1 MAIARSVKTRRNE
14 ALVENLE
21 EKADLMVRTSEK
33 VEKILQKIDMPT
45 ATAVINFV
53 FLKMVLGQDQGPMMA
68 KAMAAT
74 FLNNVVN
81 SIDAYYYGK
90 NDDESVH

>member
-1 MAIARSVKTRRNE
+1 M
-14 ALVENLE
+14 ENLQDAAE
-21 EKADLMVRTSEK
+21 LMVKTSEK
-33 VEKILQKIDMPT
+33 VEKILQKVEMST

-53 FLKMVLGQDQGPMMA
+53 FLKMVLSQDKGPMIA

-81 SIDAYYYGK
+81 SIDSYYYGK
-90 NDDESVH
+90 DDDESIH

>member
-1 MAIARSVKTRRNE
+1 M
-14 ALVENLE
+14 ENLQDAAE
-21 EKADLMVRTSEK
+21 LMVKTSEK
-33 VEKILQKIDMPT
+33 VEKILQKVEMST

-53 FLKMVLGQDQGPMMA
+53 FLKMVLSQDQGPMMA

-81 SIDAYYYGK
+81 SIDSYYYGK
-90 NDDESVH
+90 DDNEPVH

>member
-1 MAIARSVKTRRNE
+1 M
-14 ALVENLE
+14 ENLE
-21 EKADLMVRTSEK
+21 EQADLMVKTSEK

-53 FLKMVLGQDQGPMMA
+53 FLKMVLSQDQGPMMA

-81 SIDAYYYGK
+81 SIDSYYYGK
-90 NDDESVH
+90 DDNEPVH

>member
-1 MAIARSVKTRRNE
+1 MAISRGVKTRRNE
-14 ALVENLE
+14 AVVERLQDE
-21 EKADLMVRTSEK
+21 ADLMVKTSEK
-33 VEKILQKIDMPT
+33 VEKILQKVEMPT

-53 FLKMVLGQDQGPMMA
+53 FLKMVLSQDQGPMMA

-90 NDDESVH
+90 DDDEPIH

>member
-1 MAIARSVKTRRNE
+1 M
-14 ALVENLE
+14 ENLQDDAE
-21 EKADLMVRTSEK
+21 LMVKTSEK
-33 VEKILQKIDMPT
+33 VEKILQKVEMST

-81 SIDAYYYGK
+81 SINSYYYGK
-90 NDDESVH
+90 DDDESVH

>member
-1 MAIARSVKTRRNE
+1 M
-14 ALVENLE
+14 ENLE
-21 EKADLMVRTSEK
+21 EAADLMIKTSEK
-33 VEKILQKIDMPT
+33 VEKILKNVEMPT

-74 FLNNVVN
+74 FLNNVIN
-81 SIDAYYYGK
+81 SIDSYYYGK
-90 NDDESVH
+90 DDDEPVH

>member
-1 MAIARSVKTRRNE
+1 MIQDLSDAADIMMKT
-14 ALVENLE
+14 A
-21 EKADLMVRTSEK
+21 EKI
-33 VEKILQKIDMPT
+33 EKILDKVEPAT

-53 FLKMVLGQDQGPMMA
+53 FLRMVLSQDHGPIMA

-81 SIDAYYYGK
+81 SINSYYYGE
-90 NDDESVH
+90 DDDKSVH

>member
-1 MAIARSVKTRRNE
+1 M
-14 ALVENLE
+14 ENLE
-21 EKADLMVRTSEK
+21 DAADLMVKTSEK
-33 VEKILQKIDMPT
+33 VEKILQKVEMPT

-53 FLKMVLGQDQGPMMA
+53 FLKMVLSQDQGPTMA

-90 NDDESVH
+90 DDDESVH

>member
-1 MAIARSVKTRRNE
+1 M
-14 ALVENLE
+14 ENLQDAAE
-21 EKADLMVRTSEK
+21 LMVKTSEK
-33 VEKILQKIDMPT
+33 VEKILQKVEMST

-53 FLKMVLGQDQGPMMA
+53 FLKMVLSQDKGPMIA

-81 SIDAYYYGK
+81 SIDSYYYGK

>member
-1 MAIARSVKTRRNE
+1 
-14 ALVENLE
+14 VERLQDE
-21 EKADLMVRTSEK
+21 ADLMVKTSEK
-33 VEKILQKIDMPT
+33 VEKILQKVEMPT

-53 FLKMVLGQDQGPMMA
+53 FLKMVLSQDQGPMMA

-90 NDDESVH
+90 DDDEPIH

>member
-1 MAIARSVKTRRNE
+1 M
-14 ALVENLE
+14 ENLE
-21 EKADLMVRTSEK
+21 DAAELMVKTSEK
-33 VEKILQKIDMPT
+33 VEKILQKVEMPT

-53 FLKMVLGQDQGPMMA
+53 FLKMVLRQDQGPVIA

-90 NDDESVH
+90 DDNEPVH